1 MIYLLKSIECEK
13 LENGEYDIF
22 FVLKIGYTE
31 DETPDLM
38 KNKRLSMYYSHHRS
52 IELLTTIANGTE
64 DQEKK
69 LHYKFKSLRWDNS
82 NEWYVFSH
90 DIVDYIKSVTL
101 EELDSLPF
109 PTSSSRIKPGLAKII
124 VSSLLPIKD
133 NLNRKQE
140 IDSYVKTMSEKLG
153 KEVNIEDNIIEYLR
167 NDPNIDN
174 TNIDKYLKLKNNRD
188 DIVYS
193 LDESINQE
201 VKSFLHKYNGLTA
214 IYDKL
219 KILCEY
225 DLSNQAREIVIG
237 QIPDSDEIKGYYI
250 SLGSKRL
257 HELGYNITKI
267 RKELNIVTFSPELL
281 INSIYDNFQS
291 GKRMS
296 LVDIKAKLTEIYQK
310 INYEKSPK
318 ATDIIDFFDVKECII
333 VQNLGGGNKKRLRG
347 YDLLISHEQE
357 MRDKLKAMKN

>member
-1 MIYLLKSIECEK
+1 MIYLLKSIEYEK

-69 LHYKFKSLRWDNS
+69 LHYKFKLLRWDNS
-82 NEWYVFSH
+82 NEWYVFSQ

-174 TNIDKYLKLKNNRD
+174 TNIDKYLKLKSNRN
-188 DIVYS
+188 DIIYS

-201 VKSFLHKYNGLTA
+201 VKSFLHKYNGLTVKVEKM
-214 IYDKL
+214 KL
-219 KILCEY
+219 LCEY
-225 DLSNQAREIVIG
+225 DMSDEAKKIVIG
-237 QIPDSDEIKGYYI
+237 QIPDDDEIKGYYVV
-250 SLGSKRL
+250 LGPERM
-257 HELGYNITKI
+257 HELGYNVTLINKD
-267 RKELNIVTFSPELL
+267 LGIVTFSPELL
-281 INSIYDNFQS
+281 VNTIYDEFKIGDRILLS
-291 GKRMS
+291 DLKTKLSDIYKR
-296 LVDIKAKLTEIYQK
+296 
-310 INYEKSPK
+310 INYSASPK
-318 ATDIIDFFDVKECII
+318 AKDIQLYFEIKDYKETVNIDGV
-333 VQNLGGGNKKRLRG
+333 KKRAVG
-347 YDLLISHEQE
+347 YELVSSHEQE
-357 MRDKLKAMKN
+357 MRDKLKTMKS